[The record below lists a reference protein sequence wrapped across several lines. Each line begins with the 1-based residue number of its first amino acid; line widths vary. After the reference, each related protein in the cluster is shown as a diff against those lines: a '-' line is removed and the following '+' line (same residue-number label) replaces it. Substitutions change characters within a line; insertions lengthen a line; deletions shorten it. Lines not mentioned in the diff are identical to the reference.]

1 MYISNMQM
9 ACGGDAAVC
18 QITLDTC
25 FFEYAQISNIW
36 VPVMQLASFSCARDK
51 QTERINHIR
60 SRGVGLAGMKA
71 SQHINV

>member
-1 MYISNMQM
+1 MRQF
-9 ACGGDAAVC
+9 VKLLW
-18 QITLDTC
+18 TLVFLNTPK
-25 FFEYAQISNIW
+25 FPIFEYL
-36 VPVMQLASFSCARDK
+36 VMQLASFSCARDK